1 MGFFCKEGS
10 SAWCKIFPGCSRFA
24 IPVKKVPLSCR
35 GRTGDVRGARFYE
48 GGFCRRMQTCMTAF
62 KPAKRPTGL
71 KKAELFVPHLLG
83 SNRLPV
89 DLGGGQIGQEDG
101 GLAGSC

>member
-1 MGFFCKEGS
+1 
-10 SAWCKIFPGCSRFA
+10 
-24 IPVKKVPLSCR
+24 
-35 GRTGDVRGARFYE
+35 
-48 GGFCRRMQTCMTAF
+48 MQTCMTAF

>member
-1 MGFFCKEGS
+1 MLKSNFSMKKAKYFSLFKKFFLYNMK
-10 SAWCKIFPGCSRFA
+10 
-24 IPVKKVPLSCR
+24 PVSYTHL
-35 GRTGDVRGARFYE
+35 DVYKRQ
-48 GGFCRRMQTCMTAF
+48 MQTCMTAF